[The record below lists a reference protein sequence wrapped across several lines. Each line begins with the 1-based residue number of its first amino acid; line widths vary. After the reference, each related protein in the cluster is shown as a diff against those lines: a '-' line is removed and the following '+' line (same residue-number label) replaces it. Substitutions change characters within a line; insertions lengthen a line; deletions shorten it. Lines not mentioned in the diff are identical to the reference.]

1 MFCKDEPF
9 SMTLCVENFN
19 NNGEFDNRMDELA
32 NDECNGHKNL
42 A

>member
-1 MFCKDEPF
+1 
-9 SMTLCVENFN
+9 MTLCVENFN